1 MKKIKASNGETV
13 WGNLYKR
20 GKGTAQTFGC
30 GQAALEQG
38 PLLNEAIPAAGDTLI
53 LLKTQKILQGRL
65 VAIFCGLL
73 GALLIANLVVNSGS
87 KVFAIH
93 LQIKARVPVE
103 LLFQVH
109 LLRFP
114 EKLAPILIAL
124 KRLDLYDLLRRPL
137 HGNLL

>member
-1 MKKIKASNGETV
+1 MGKS
-13 WGNLYKR
+13 KR

-30 GQAALEQG
+30 GQTALEQA

-103 LLFQVH
+103 LLLQVH

-137 HGNLL
+137 HGNLLWVRLDLPRW

>member
-1 MKKIKASNGETV
+1 MKASSEKDKGIKWRNRVEKSK
-13 WGNLYKR
+13 W

-53 LLKTQKILQGRL
+53 FLKTQKILQGRL

-114 EKLAPILIAL
+114 EKLAPILIAEAPRSL
-124 KRLDLYDLLRRPL
+124 QPS
-137 HGNLL
+137 